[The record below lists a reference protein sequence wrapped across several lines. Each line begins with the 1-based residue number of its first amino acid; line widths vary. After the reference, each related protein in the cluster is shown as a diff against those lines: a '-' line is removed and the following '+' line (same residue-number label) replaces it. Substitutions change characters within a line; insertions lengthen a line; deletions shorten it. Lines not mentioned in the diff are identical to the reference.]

1 MLRLIL
7 SCLLV
12 TLFLVPSLAQTNL
25 ETFIRSRTQE
35 FINARQARKGEV
47 MRRYYNPADIDNM
60 NSFLK
65 TSYISIKEDMK
76 KGVFPENYVR
86 RSVEEGNF
94 DEAYQEAILKFLFK
108 NGNFDRDL
116 DLAFIHYLSDYKYKI
131 TKVVIDQVAIKADQ
145 QSAQVKVTEYRD
157 PLNTKDPKS
166 DAKDLK
172 PVTITKVYEWK
183 RQKDKWYLSMEHP
196 PNL

>member
-1 MLRLIL
+1 MLKLIL
-7 SCLLV
+7 SCLLL

-25 ETFIRSRTQE
+25 EAFIRSRTQE

-47 MRRYYNPADIDNM
+47 MRRYYDPTEINNM

-65 TSYISIKEDMK
+65 TSYVSIKEDMK

-86 RSVEEGNF
+86 HSVEEGNF

-116 DLAFIHYLSDYKYKI
+116 ELAFTRYLANYKYKI
-131 TKVVIDQVAIKADQ
+131 AKVVIEQVAIRADQ
-145 QSAQVKVTEYRD
+145 QSAQVTVTEYRES
-157 PLNTKDPKS
+157 PNTKDPKPI
-166 DAKDLK
+166 A
-172 PVTITKVYEWK
+172 KVYEWK
-183 RQKDKWYLSMEHP
+183 RQKDNQKDNWYLSMEHP